1 MVKRQ
6 GETAY
11 TSYADLKSIRS
22 KNLETQSYY
31 YYILNS
37 HEQGHFPDFIDATL
51 PFYLLSSNALGW
63 AASGNT
69 FAT

>member
-37 HEQGHFPDFIDATL
+37 HEQDFIDATL